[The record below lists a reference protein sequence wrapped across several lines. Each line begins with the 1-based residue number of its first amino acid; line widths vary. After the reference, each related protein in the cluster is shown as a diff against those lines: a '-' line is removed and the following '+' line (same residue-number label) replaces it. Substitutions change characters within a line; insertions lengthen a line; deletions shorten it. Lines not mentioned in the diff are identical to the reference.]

1 MDSNKFLVIEQL
13 RLAHGAAY
21 KAYDFLTEASDKLL
35 DAEGVFDD
43 DFETQIE
50 ELKDIADNLHA
61 SLFELLEDNDNE
73 L

>member
-13 RLAHGAAY
+13 RLAHGAAH
-21 KAYDFLTEASDKLL
+21 KAYSFLTEASDRLL

-50 ELKDIADNLHA
+50 ELTVAADNLQA
-61 SLFELLEDNDNE
+61 SLFDLLEDNDNE
-73 L
+73 